1 MPETGLLLL
10 LWTVLAVLFGTSAI
24 SVRAASRTRLTA
36 ILHSRGKGRRAR
48 EFFIHQRAYA
58 RAALVCH
65 ILSAMLFVATLF
77 HSVGPTDPWY
87 QGFAAVLGLG
97 LGWLLLFGVGIPV
110 GWARYAGDAFLARAL
125 LPLGAV
131 RRLLH
136 PLLMIVAGV
145 DEVVRRLAGAPDETQ
160 DAEQIEREIM
170 DIVSRGET
178 SGAVDA
184 SERAMIKSVMELDE
198 IDVGKIMTPR
208 TDICAIEIESDYSA
222 MLALVRSCGH
232 SRIPVF
238 EATLDHVIGI
248 LYAKDLLRVENPE
261 TFSLR
266 RSMRPPHFVP
276 ETKDLSSLLREF
288 QAGRVHIA
296 IVLDEYG
303 GTAGLVTIEDILEEL
318 VGEIAD
324 EHDEAPPAPPIAQLN
339 ERLAE
344 VDARV
349 RIEEL
354 NEALQLSLP
363 EGDSY
368 DTVGGY
374 VFSKLGRI
382 PSTGE
387 SFLDG
392 GVRIEILQA
401 RERAIDRIR
410 VHRLNA
416 VAQE

>member
-1 MPETGLLLL
+1 MPPNGWLLL
-10 LWTVLAVLFGTSAI
+10 LWTVLAVLFGTCAI
-24 SVRAASRTRLTA
+24 SVRAASRTRLMA
-36 ILHSRGKGRRAR
+36 ILQSRGKGRHAK
-48 EFFIHQRAYA
+48 EFFINQRSYA
-58 RAALVCH
+58 RAALICH
-65 ILSAMLFVATLF
+65 ILSAMLFVITLSRF
-77 HSVGPTDPWY
+77 MGPTDPWY
-87 QGFAAVLGLG
+87 LGFAAVLGSC

-110 GWARYAGDAFLARAL
+110 GWARYAGDEFIARAL

-131 RRLLH
+131 RRVLG

-145 DEVVRRLAGAPDETQ
+145 DEVVRRLAGAPDDTQ

-170 DIVSRGET
+170 DIISLGET

-184 SERAMIKSVMELDE
+184 SERVMIKSVMELDKT
-198 IDVGKIMTPR
+198 DVGEIMTPR
-208 TDICAIEIESDYSA
+208 TDMSAIEVASDFPAVIE
-222 MLALVRSCGH
+222 LVRSCGH

-248 LYAKDLLRVENPE
+248 LYAKDLVKVEDPT
-261 TFSLR
+261 TFSSR
-266 RSMRPPHFVP
+266 RSMRPPYFVP

-288 QAGRVHIA
+288 QANRVHIA

-324 EHDEAPPAPPIAQLN
+324 EHDEAPPAPPIAPID
-339 ERLAE
+339 ERVAD

-349 RIEEL
+349 RVEEL
-354 NEALQLSLP
+354 NEALHLSLP
-363 EGDSY
+363 KGDFY

-382 PSTGE
+382 PSAGE

-392 GVRIEILQA
+392 DVRIEILQA

-410 VHRLNA
+410 VHRVNS
-416 VAQE
+416 VPQE